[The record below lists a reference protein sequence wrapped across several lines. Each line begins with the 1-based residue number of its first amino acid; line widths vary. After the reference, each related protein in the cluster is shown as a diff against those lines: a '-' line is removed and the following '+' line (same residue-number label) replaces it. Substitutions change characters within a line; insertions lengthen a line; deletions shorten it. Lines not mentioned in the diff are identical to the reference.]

1 MCMCGCGGKTR
12 RRLGKPCMT
21 LASLQRKLSACIVP
35 KIARDKFLSR
45 WIAAGNNLSLKKNL
59 LNNSRM
65 ASQHRVGASW
75 GPVTLTE
82 AGSLR
87 PAPSPVTRMRGGRL
101 TFSSPRHRTPSPAFL
116 TLRECLLGS
125 DFVKPFQYEY
135 ESGNFKS
142 KISGSQKKAIQAQ
155 RAAFVAAAAENE
167 GVRVKNKVG
176 GTPQFHKSQ

>member
-1 MCMCGCGGKTR
+1 MPILMCMCGCGGKTR

-125 DFVKPFQYEY
+125 DFVKPFQYE
-135 ESGNFKS
+135 SGNFNLINIILLS
-142 KISGSQKKAIQAQ
+142 YFSRVAR
-155 RAAFVAAAAENE
+155 RACCVTTLGPKE
-167 GVRVKNKVG
+167 K
-176 GTPQFHKSQ
+176 T